1 MEQRQF
7 RAKGCYDRKT
17 LRESNFGS
25 IYMAPAQLIGQ
36 LLTAWVMASYAVFLW
51 TGGEGAMLWWAPAF
65 VVFWTVLR
73 LIELNGGVQYK
84 RMLVDNNGVPVRF
97 ELTFGEEDV
106 QILKT
111 DNQNVKHYDYGLIR
125 RIGETRNLLILMME
139 QNLVLI
145 VDKRNLEGGTKE
157 ELLAFLFAHCKKL
170 KKRKVLGSKRLIP
183 RAIVFG
189 VLLIAVLSG
198 GVYQWLFGDSDYE
211 DYMPSYHWASYL
223 TGEELTARLEK
234 LGFDEVDEE
243 ILLYLEDRWSD
254 YEYDELP
261 YIDKVSD
268 LLWEIGCGSY
278 EEDSWEFVPSSD
290 DVYAYWEE
298 FENGETMYDEFL
310 RGIGALGDGEL
321 DFTIVKDN
329 TDNMD
334 LDELTGTRE
343 LTLSWNGEEYTFTA
357 AVDGTWIDPCF
368 VNELNDLIRK
378 NSDKQLYFGYD
389 DYWNVYAF
397 YCDDRWAT
405 EFYETTG
412 MWLYDEAF
420 EYEDVSEDWGE
431 GTLLTALSG
440 GGTYAL
446 Y

>member
-7 RAKGCYDRKT
+7 RAKGCYDKAI
-17 LRESNFGS
+17 LREMNFGS
-25 IYMAPAQLIGQ
+25 LYFASSQ
-36 LLTAWVMASYAVFLW
+36 LLLQVIMAACLTVYAILLW
-51 TGGEGAMLWWAPAF
+51 SGDEGELMYLLPLWFGVLFVYNLILLYGGG
-65 VVFWTVLR
+65 
-73 LIELNGGVQYK
+73 QYK
-84 RMLVDNNGVPVRF
+84 RMLTANGGKLPQYQLVFEENGIQSYKGDGVPDQF
-97 ELTFGEEDV
+97 
-106 QILKT
+106 
-111 DNQNVKHYDYGLIR
+111 HPYDMIR
-125 RIGETRNLLILMME
+125 KIGETRNLLILALDQE
-139 QNLVLI
+139 LCVV

-157 ELLAFLFAHCKKL
+157 ELLAFLFAHCKNL

-183 RAIVFG
+183 RAIIFG

-198 GVYQWLFGDSDYE
+198 GVYQWIFGGHDYE
-211 DYMPSYHWASYL
+211 DYMPSYRWASYL
-223 TGEELTARLEK
+223 TGEELAARLKK
-234 LGFDEVDEE
+234 LGFDAVDEDV
-243 ILLYLEDRWSD
+243 LWDLEKQWSD

-268 LLWEIGCGSY
+268 LLWEIGCGGY

-329 TDNMD
+329 TDNVD
-334 LDELTGTRE
+334 WEELTGTRE

-357 AVDGTWIDPCF
+357 VVDGTWIDPCF

-397 YCDDRWAT
+397 YCDDEWAT

-440 GGTYAL
+440 GETYAL